1 MLSKFVIGLE
11 VSSFMLSNES
21 IDFSVNGNIEFHQGG
36 SEIVDVNGTLC
47 IVLNGFGHSLL
58 ESVA

>member
-1 MLSKFVIGLE
+1 MLSEFIISLE
-11 VSSFMLSNES
+11 VSSFMLSDKG
-21 IDFSVNGNIEFHQGG
+21 IDLSVNRNIEFHQGG

-47 IVLNGFGHSLL
+47 IVLNGFRHSLL